1 MLNILKAWI
10 ATFVFLFKKTPPS
23 AVKEEDLLKLDLQ
36 FFADGDPD
44 DLEDREDPEDN
55 EDPDDDVPNLDEL
68 LKDPKFK
75 KQYNAKLKDQ
85 LGKRMSKFK
94 DVDPEE
100 YRLLKEQADKKK
112 DPKEEDPNDNAARN
126 TENEKRLLRAERRE
140 KTALVKEFAVDNGHN
155 PKLLARLINI
165 DAIELDEDGNPDNL
179 DELFE
184 ELEEEFPEYFSP
196 QEDDVDEEEPRKKQG
211 RFNSV
216 PKQKGN
222 KAKPADAYQAGVNS
236 YKRLK
241 DDCTYCSTRL
251 MNKGYKE

>member
-1 MLNILKAWI
+1 MFTYLKAW
-10 ATFVFLFKKTPPS
+10 FHVLLFLFKMSKKPAPS

-36 FFADGDPD
+36 FFADD
-44 DLEDREDPEDN
+44 DPEDDP
-55 EDPDDDVPNLDEL
+55 EDDHEDDPDDDVPNLDEL

-100 YRLLKEQADKKK
+100 YRRLKEQAGDKKDK
-112 DPKEEDPNDNAARN
+112 KEDNAGDDAARN
-126 TENEKRLLRAERRE
+126 DQNEKRLLRAEHRE

-165 DAIELDEDGNPDNL
+165 DSIELDEDGNADNL

-184 ELEEEFPEYFSP
+184 ELEEEFPEYFSL
-196 QEDDVDEEEPRKKQG
+196 QDDDDDEEDPPKKKS

-216 PKQKGN
+216 PKQKTNPKKKVDPHEAGRQ
-222 KAKPADAYQAGVNS
+222 KALERHQKKED
-236 YKRLK
+236 KR
-241 DDCTYCSTRL
+241 
-251 MNKGYKE
+251 